1 MDLNHSFTVKRPID
15 ETWTVLTNL
24 ERLAPCLPGAELQ
37 EVHGDVYKGVV
48 KIKVGPITAQ
58 FKGEAQFAEQDAA
71 GYKAVL
77 KASGRDTGGKGNASA
92 TITAQLTSLSPT
104 ETTCNVVT
112 DLSITGKV
120 AQFGRG
126 ALADVSDKLLG
137 QFSDNL
143 NALIEKEGAGAP
155 AAPAAAAPTTD
166 ASGQPAVRKIEGPAA
181 EPLNLGDVAGGA
193 VMKRFLPI
201 AAGVAAAL
209 LFLRGLFRR
218 RRRKS

>member
-1 MDLNHSFTVKRPID
+1 MDLNHSFTVNRPIA

-92 TITAQLTSLSPT
+92 TITATLTEISPT
-104 ETTCNVVT
+104 ATTCNVVT

-143 NALIEKEGAGAP
+143 NALIEREGTGATTAP
-155 AAPAAAAPTTD
+155 AAPAPTTD

>member
-1 MDLNHSFTVKRPID
+1 MDLNHSFTVNRPIA

-58 FKGEAQFAEQDAA
+58 FKGEAQFAEMDRS

-92 TITAQLTSLSPT
+92 TITATLTEISPT
-104 ETTCNVVT
+104 ATTCNVVT

-143 NALIEKEGAGAP
+143 NALIEREGTGAAAAP
-155 AAPAAAAPTTD
+155 AAPAPTTD

>member
-1 MDLNHSFTVKRPID
+1 MDLNHSFTVNRPIA

-24 ERLAPCLPGAELQ
+24 ERLAPCLPGAQLQ

-58 FKGEAQFAEQDAA
+58 FKGEAQFAEMDGS

-92 TITAQLTSLSPT
+92 TITATLTEISPT
-104 ETTCNVVT
+104 ATTCNVVT

-143 NALIEKEGAGAP
+143 NALIEREGTGAAAAP
-155 AAPAAAAPTTD
+155 AAPAPTTD